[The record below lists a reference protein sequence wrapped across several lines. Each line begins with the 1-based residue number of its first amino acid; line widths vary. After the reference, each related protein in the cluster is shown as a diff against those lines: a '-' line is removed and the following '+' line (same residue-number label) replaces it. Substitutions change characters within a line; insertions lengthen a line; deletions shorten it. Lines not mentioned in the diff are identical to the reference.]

1 MVAEIHALAS
11 EDADTFDATAPSVLR
26 LTRKPKEKQRQ
37 KRVVVFY
44 IDDEAY
50 TVPAKPGAEISLQAL
65 DILAERGEGA
75 AIHYMMKAMLGE
87 DGYHAL
93 MTYQDLPADALAQ
106 VMKKIQE
113 IANGPLEGPKAS

>member
-11 EDADTFDATAPSVLR
+11 DGDADDISSSVLR
-26 LTRKPKEKQRQ
+26 LTRKKERERQR
-37 KRVVVFY
+37 RIVVFY

-50 TVPAKPGAEISLQAL
+50 TVPAKPGAEISLKAL

-87 DGYHAL
+87 DGYSAL
-93 MTYQDLPADALAQ
+93 MTYQDLPPDALAQ

-113 IANGPLEGPKAS
+113 IANAPLEGPKAS